1 MMVVE
6 SSWAEPTRRL
16 VNSFI
21 DEPSAS
27 ARVLLTTIFGDV
39 ILPRARPVAVQSLA
53 GLVEPLGINERSVR
67 TSLQRLADERLVVGE
82 RIGRRSFYQVH
93 DEARATFE
101 SAEGRIYHQRPEPWD
116 GLWTLAVIDRAD
128 GDDAAARL
136 GRELRWLGMG
146 LVGSDVYVSAT
157 LDASEV
163 AETAARLGAPLAV
176 LTRAPLQAGTVG
188 DDARLATL
196 ADPDGV
202 LHDLHKWHLDSF
214 RDLVP
219 IAGALSPLEAFLART
234 LLITSWRR
242 IALRSTDP
250 PSELRPAGWLGV
262 EAYELTGAL
271 YHRLFAPSEI
281 HLDDALGA
289 AAHEPPTCRFPAA

>member
-1 MMVVE
+1 MMFVE

-16 VNSFI
+16 VRSFVA
-21 DEPSAS
+21 EPSAS

-67 TSLQRLADERLVVGE
+67 TSLQRMADERLVAGE

-101 SAEGRIYHQRPEPWD
+101 NAEGRIYHQRPEPWD
-116 GLWTLAVIDRAD
+116 GLWTLAVVDRTD
-128 GDDAAARL
+128 GDDAASRL

-146 LVGSDVYVSAT
+146 LIGSDVYVSAT
-157 LDASEV
+157 LDTSEV
-163 AETAARLGAPLAV
+163 AETATRLGAPLAA
-176 LTRAPLQAGTVG
+176 LMRAPLEAGTVEE
-188 DDARLATL
+188 DARLATL

-202 LHDLHKWHLDSF
+202 LNDLHKWHLDSF

-219 IAGALSPLEAFLART
+219 VAETLAPAEAFLART

-250 PSELRPAGWLGV
+250 PIELRPAGWLGV
-262 EAYELTGAL
+262 EAYETTGLL
-271 YHRLFAPSEI
+271 YHGLRASSEI
-281 HLDDALGA
+281 HLDTTLGA
-289 AAHEPPTCRFPAA
+289 ADPGAATARFSGV